1 MNTPVMNDRLV
12 MEDSPEE
19 RQAGQGALSY
29 EETTLKK
36 KKGPSCYSTPLWKE
50 SCVFPTETT
59 TWYVGEQNL
68 TGWEVHG
75 GLIRL

>member
-1 MNTPVMNDRLV
+1 MLCPHERLSTREKIVDLKGEMNTPVMNDRLV

-36 KKGPSCYSTPLWKE
+36 KKGPSCYSTPL
-50 SCVFPTETT
+50 
-59 TWYVGEQNL
+59 
-68 TGWEVHG
+68 
-75 GLIRL
+75 